1 MKGLV
6 CMRLKVNKSKNSIN
20 YYIITDIKT
29 KQGKRSTKVFK
40 KLGNEQEILKI
51 SDGLSPLEWAKK
63 QLEIV
68 NKQLEEKNLKITAE
82 FVQSNIIDQ
91 DRQLIFNCGYLFL
104 QDIYYSLGLDKICN
118 DISDKYRIKYDLN
131 SVLANLIY
139 TRIIEPSSKLSAFE
153 TAKSFLEQPNFELQN
168 IYRALEIISKE
179 TENIEASVYKNSLN
193 VVNRNTKILY
203 YDCTN
208 YFFEIEEAE
217 GIKQYGKNK
226 ENRPLPI
233 VQMGLFMDGDGFPLA
248 FVIDS
253 GNTNEQITLKP
264 LEKQIIKD
272 FELSKFVVC
281 TDAGLASHENRIFN
295 NIQDRSFI
303 VTQSLK
309 KIKGHLKD
317 WALSKED
324 WHKLNSN
331 KLINLND
338 IDNSSSNE
346 EIYYKERWINEN
358 GLEQRLI
365 VSYSPK
371 YAAYQKNLRTNQ
383 IERAKNLINNPTT
396 ISKNRQND
404 PKRFIKFSS
413 ITNDGEI
420 AEKKVF
426 SLNQSAI
433 DNEAMF
439 DGFYA
444 VCTTL
449 EDDIS
454 EIIKVNKRRWE
465 IEESFRILK
474 SDFKARPVYLKR
486 DDRIKAHFTTCFLAL
501 LIYRILEH
509 KLGEKYTSSKIIDT
523 LRNMNMMKLDGV
535 GYIPTYTRTSLTD
548 DLHKVFKFRTDH
560 EITILKDM
568 KKILNSTKK
577 QEKSRIFQ

>member
-1 MKGLV
+1 
-6 CMRLKVNKSKNSIN
+6 MRLKVNKSKNSIN
-20 YYIITDIKT
+20 YYIITDTKT
-29 KQGKRSTKVFK
+29 KDGKRTTKVFK

-51 SDGLSPLEWAKK
+51 SNGESPLEWAKK
-63 QLEIV
+63 QVDIV
-68 NKQLEEKNLKITAE
+68 NKQIEEKTLKITAE
-82 FVQSNIIDQ
+82 FSQSNLIEENK
-91 DRQLIFNCGYLFL
+91 QLSFNCGYLFL

-118 DISDKYRIKYDLN
+118 VISDKYRIKYNLN
-131 SVLANLIY
+131 SILSNLIY

-153 TAKSFLEQPNFELQN
+153 TAKTFLEQPDFELQN
-168 IYRALEIISKE
+168 IYRALGIIANE
-179 TENIEASVYKNSLN
+179 TENIESAVYKNSLN

-217 GIKQYGKNK
+217 GIKQYGKSK

-253 GNTNEQITLKP
+253 GNTNEQVTLKP

-281 TDAGLASHENRIFN
+281 TDAGLASIENRKFN
-295 NIQDRSFI
+295 EVQDRSFI

-309 KIKGHLKD
+309 KIKGHLKE
-317 WALSKED
+317 WALSKD
-324 WHKLNSN
+324 GWHKLNS
-331 KLINLND
+331 KKIINLND

-346 EIYYKERWINEN
+346 EIFYKERWINEN
-358 GLEQRLI
+358 GLSQRLI

-371 YAAYQKNLRTNQ
+371 YAAYQKAVRNSQ
-383 IERAKNLINNPTT
+383 VERAQKLINNP
-396 ISKNRQND
+396 SSVSRNRQND
-404 PKRFIKFSS
+404 PKRFIKSTS
-413 ITNDGEI
+413 VTRDGEV
-420 AEKKVF
+420 ADKRVLA
-426 SLNQSAI
+426 LNQSAI
-433 DNEAMF
+433 DSESAF

-509 KLGEKYTSSKIIDT
+509 KLNGKFTSSQIINT
-523 LRNMNMMKLDGV
+523 LRNMNLRNLEGV
-535 GYIPTYTRTSLTD
+535 GFIPTYTRTPITNA
-548 DLHKVFKFRTDH
+548 LHTNFNFRTDT
-560 EITILKDM
+560 EITTLKEM
-568 KKILNSTKK
+568 KKILNLTKK
-577 QEKSRIFQ
+577 

>member
-1 MKGLV
+1 
-6 CMRLKVNKSKNSIN
+6 MRLKVNKSKNSIN
-20 YYIITDIKT
+20 YYIITDTKT
-29 KQGKRSTKVFK
+29 KDGKRTTKVFK

-51 SDGLSPLEWAKK
+51 SNGESPLEWAKK
-63 QLEIV
+63 QVDIV
-68 NKQLEEKNLKITAE
+68 NKQIEEKTLKVTAE
-82 FVQSNIIDQ
+82 FSQSNLIEENK
-91 DRQLIFNCGYLFL
+91 QLSFNCGYLFL

-118 DISDKYRIKYDLN
+118 VISDKYRIKYNLN
-131 SVLANLIY
+131 SILSNLIY

-153 TAKSFLEQPNFELQN
+153 TAKTFLEQPDFELQN
-168 IYRALEIISKE
+168 IYRALGIIANE
-179 TENIEASVYKNSLN
+179 TENIESAVYKNSLN

-217 GIKQYGKNK
+217 GIKQYGKSK

-253 GNTNEQITLKP
+253 GNTNEQVTLKP

-281 TDAGLASHENRIFN
+281 TDAGLASIENRKFN
-295 NIQDRSFI
+295 EVQDRSFI

-309 KIKGHLKD
+309 KIKGHLKE
-317 WALSKED
+317 WALSED
-324 WHKLNSN
+324 GWHKLNS
-331 KLINLND
+331 KKIINLND

-346 EIYYKERWINEN
+346 EIFYKERWINEN
-358 GLEQRLI
+358 GLSQRLI

-371 YAAYQKNLRTNQ
+371 YAAYQKSVRSSQ
-383 IERAKNLINNPTT
+383 IERAQKLINNP
-396 ISKNRQND
+396 SSANRNRQND
-404 PKRFIKFSS
+404 PKRFIKSTS
-413 ITNDGEI
+413 VTNDGEV
-420 AEKKVF
+420 ADKKILT
-426 SLNQSAI
+426 LNQSAI
-433 DNEAMF
+433 ELESAF

-509 KLGEKYTSSKIIDT
+509 KLNGKFTSSQIINT
-523 LRNMNMMKLDGV
+523 LRNMNLRNLEGV
-535 GYIPTYTRTSLTD
+535 GFIPTYTRTPITNA
-548 DLHKVFKFRTDH
+548 LHTNFNFRTDT
-560 EITILKDM
+560 EITTLKEM
-568 KKILNSTKK
+568 KKILNLTKK
-577 QEKSRIFQ
+577 

>member
-1 MKGLV
+1 
-6 CMRLKVNKSKNSIN
+6 MRLKVNKSKNSIN
-20 YYIITDIKT
+20 YYIITDTKT
-29 KQGKRSTKVFK
+29 KDGKRSTKVFK

-51 SDGLSPLEWAKK
+51 SNGESPLEWAKK
-63 QLEIV
+63 QVDIV
-68 NKQLEEKNLKITAE
+68 NKQIEEKTLKITAE
-82 FVQSNIIDQ
+82 FSQSNLIEENK
-91 DRQLIFNCGYLFL
+91 QLSFNCGYLFL

-118 DISDKYRIKYDLN
+118 VISDKYRIKYNLN
-131 SVLANLIY
+131 SILSNLIY

-153 TAKSFLEQPNFELQN
+153 TAKTFLEQPDFELQN
-168 IYRALEIISKE
+168 IYRALGIIANE
-179 TENIEASVYKNSLN
+179 TENIESAVYKNSLN

-217 GIKQYGKNK
+217 GIKQYGKSK

-253 GNTNEQITLKP
+253 GNTNEQVTLKP

-281 TDAGLASHENRIFN
+281 TDAGLASIENRKFN
-295 NIQDRSFI
+295 EVQDRSFI

-309 KIKGHLKD
+309 KIKGHLKE
-317 WALSKED
+317 WALSKD
-324 WHKLNSN
+324 GWHKLNS
-331 KLINLND
+331 KKIINLDN

-346 EIYYKERWINEN
+346 EIFYKERWINEN
-358 GLEQRLI
+358 GLSQRLI

-371 YAAYQKNLRTNQ
+371 YAAYQKAVRNSQ
-383 IERAKNLINNPTT
+383 VERAQKLINNP
-396 ISKNRQND
+396 SSVSRNRQND
-404 PKRFIKFSS
+404 PKRFIKSTS
-413 ITNDGEI
+413 VTRDGEV
-420 AEKKVF
+420 ADKRVLA
-426 SLNQSAI
+426 LNQSAI
-433 DNEAMF
+433 DSESAF

-509 KLGEKYTSSKIIDT
+509 KLNGKFTSSQIINT
-523 LRNMNMMKLDGV
+523 LRNMNLRNLDGV
-535 GYIPTYTRTSLTD
+535 GFIPTYTRTPITNA
-548 DLHKVFKFRTDH
+548 LHTNFNFRTDT
-560 EITILKDM
+560 EITTLKEM
-568 KKILNSTKK
+568 KKILNLTKK
-577 QEKSRIFQ
+577 

>member
-1 MKGLV
+1 
-6 CMRLKVNKSKNSIN
+6 MRLSLVKSKNAIQFYVIKSFRDSN
-20 YYIITDIKT
+20 GKNTSKIIE
-29 KQGKRSTKVFK
+29 
-40 KLGNEQEILKI
+40 KLGNLKEVTKKANGQ
-51 SDGLSPLEWAKK
+51 DPVQWAKEYINTLNEK
-63 QLEIV
+63 
-68 NKQLEEKNLKITAE
+68 EKNESLD
-82 FVQSNIIDQ
+82 IIAKFSPSTQIPKDIQ
-91 DRQLIFNCGYLFL
+91 NSYNGGYLFL

-253 GNTNEQITLKP
+253 GNTNEQVTLKP

-272 FELSKFVVC
+272 FKLSKFVVC
-281 TDAGLASHENRIFN
+281 TDAGLASRENRIFN

-309 KIKGHLKD
+309 KIKGHLRD
-317 WALSKED
+317 WALSKEG

-371 YAAYQKNLRTNQ
+371 YASYQKNLRANQ

-404 PKRFIKFSS
+404 PKRFIKSSS

-426 SLNQSAI
+426 SLNQSVI

-449 EDDIS
+449 ADNIG

-509 KLGEKYTSSKIIDT
+509 KLGEKYTSSKIIQT
-523 LRNMNMMKLDGV
+523 LRELNFFQKDGC
-535 GYIPTYTRTSLTD
+535 GYVPIYTRTDLTD
-548 DLHKVFKFRTDH
+548 ELHNIFGFRTDT
-560 EITILKDM
+560 EVIPFSKM
-568 KKILNSTKK
+568 KKIFRQTKK
-577 QEKSRIFQ
+577 H

>member
-1 MKGLV
+1 
-6 CMRLKVNKSKNSIN
+6 MRLKVNKSKNSIN
-20 YYIITDIKT
+20 YYIITDTKT
-29 KQGKRSTKVFK
+29 KDGKRSTKVFK

-51 SDGLSPLEWAKK
+51 SNGESPLEWAKK
-63 QLEIV
+63 QVDIV
-68 NKQLEEKNLKITAE
+68 NKQIEEKTLKITAE
-82 FVQSNIIDQ
+82 FSQSNLIEENK
-91 DRQLIFNCGYLFL
+91 QLSFNCGYLFL

-118 DISDKYRIKYDLN
+118 VISDKYRIKYNLN
-131 SVLANLIY
+131 SILSNLIY

-153 TAKSFLEQPNFELQN
+153 TAKTFLEQPDFELQN
-168 IYRALEIISKE
+168 IYRALGIIANE
-179 TENIEASVYKNSLN
+179 TEDIESAVYKNSLN

-217 GIKQYGKNK
+217 GIKQYGKSK

-253 GNTNEQITLKP
+253 GNTNEQVTLKP

-281 TDAGLASHENRIFN
+281 TDAGLASIENRKFN
-295 NIQDRSFI
+295 EVQDRSFI

-309 KIKGHLKD
+309 KIKGHLKE
-317 WALSKED
+317 WALSKD
-324 WHKLNSN
+324 GWHKLNS
-331 KLINLND
+331 KKIINLND

-346 EIYYKERWINEN
+346 EIFYKERWINEN
-358 GLEQRLI
+358 GLSQRLI

-371 YAAYQKNLRTNQ
+371 YAAYQKAVRNSQ
-383 IERAKNLINNPTT
+383 VERAQKLINNP
-396 ISKNRQND
+396 SSVSRNRQND
-404 PKRFIKFSS
+404 PKRFIKSTS
-413 ITNDGEI
+413 VTRDGEV
-420 AEKKVF
+420 ADKKVLA
-426 SLNQSAI
+426 LNQSAI
-433 DNEAMF
+433 DSESAF

-509 KLGEKYTSSKIIDT
+509 KLNGKFTSSQIINT
-523 LRNMNMMKLDGV
+523 LRNMNLRNLEGV
-535 GYIPTYTRTSLTD
+535 GFIPTYTRTPITNA
-548 DLHKVFKFRTDH
+548 LHTNFNFRTDT
-560 EITILKDM
+560 EITTLKEM
-568 KKILNSTKK
+568 KKILNLTKK
-577 QEKSRIFQ
+577 

>member
-1 MKGLV
+1 
-6 CMRLKVNKSKNSIN
+6 MRLSLVKSKNAIQFYVIKSFRN
-20 YYIITDIKT
+20 SNGKNTSKIIE
-29 KQGKRSTKVFK
+29 
-40 KLGNEQEILKI
+40 KLGN
-51 SDGLSPLEWAKK
+51 LEEVTKKANGQDPVQWAKEYINTLNEK
-63 QLEIV
+63 
-68 NKQLEEKNLKITAE
+68 EKNESLDIIAKFSPSTQIPKD
-82 FVQSNIIDQ
+82 VQNSYNG
-91 DRQLIFNCGYLFL
+91 GYLFL

-118 DISDKYRIKYDLN
+118 NISAKYRIKYDLN

-153 TAKSFLEQPNFELQN
+153 TSKSFLEQPNFELQN

-253 GNTNEQITLKP
+253 GNTNEQVTLKP

-331 KLINLND
+331 KSINLND

-371 YAAYQKNLRTNQ
+371 YAAYQKNIRTNQ

-404 PKRFIKFSS
+404 PKRFIKSSS

-509 KLGEKYTSSKIIDT
+509 KLGEKYTSSKIIQT
-523 LRNMNMMKLDGV
+523 LRELNFFQKDGC
-535 GYIPTYTRTSLTD
+535 GYVPIYTRTDLTD
-548 DLHKVFKFRTDH
+548 ELHDIFGFRTDT
-560 EITILKDM
+560 EVIPFSKM
-568 KKILNSTKK
+568 KKIFKQTKK
-577 QEKSRIFQ
+577 H

>member
-1 MKGLV
+1 
-6 CMRLKVNKSKNSIN
+6 MRLKVNKSKNSIN
-20 YYIITDIKT
+20 YYIITDTKT
-29 KQGKRSTKVFK
+29 KDGKRTTKVFK

-51 SDGLSPLEWAKK
+51 SNGESPLEWAKK
-63 QLEIV
+63 QVDIV
-68 NKQLEEKNLKITAE
+68 NKQIEEKTLKITAE
-82 FVQSNIIDQ
+82 FSQSNLIEENK
-91 DRQLIFNCGYLFL
+91 QLSFNCGYLFL

-118 DISDKYRIKYDLN
+118 VISDKYRIKYNLN
-131 SVLANLIY
+131 SILSNLIY

-153 TAKSFLEQPNFELQN
+153 TAKTFLEQPDFELQN
-168 IYRALEIISKE
+168 IYRALGIIANE
-179 TENIEASVYKNSLN
+179 TEDIESAVYKNSLN

-217 GIKQYGKNK
+217 GIKQYGKSK

-253 GNTNEQITLKP
+253 GNTNEQVTLKP

-281 TDAGLASHENRIFN
+281 TDAGLASIENRKFN
-295 NIQDRSFI
+295 EVQDRSFI

-309 KIKGHLKD
+309 KIKGHLKE
-317 WALSKED
+317 WALSKD
-324 WHKLNSN
+324 GWHKLNS
-331 KLINLND
+331 KKIINLND

-346 EIYYKERWINEN
+346 EIFYKERWINEN
-358 GLEQRLI
+358 GLSQRLI

-371 YAAYQKNLRTNQ
+371 YAAYQKAVRNSQ
-383 IERAKNLINNPTT
+383 VERAQKLINNP
-396 ISKNRQND
+396 SSVSRNRQND
-404 PKRFIKFSS
+404 PKRFIKSTS
-413 ITNDGEI
+413 VTRDGEV
-420 AEKKVF
+420 ADKRVLA
-426 SLNQSAI
+426 LNQSAI
-433 DNEAMF
+433 DSESAF

-509 KLGEKYTSSKIIDT
+509 KLNGKFTSSQIINT
-523 LRNMNMMKLDGV
+523 LRNMNLRNLDGV
-535 GYIPTYTRTSLTD
+535 GFIPTYTRTPITNA
-548 DLHKVFKFRTDH
+548 LHTNFNFRTDT
-560 EITILKDM
+560 EITTLKEM
-568 KKILNSTKK
+568 KKILNLTKK
-577 QEKSRIFQ
+577 

>member
-1 MKGLV
+1 
-6 CMRLKVNKSKNSIN
+6 MRLKVNKSKNSIN

-40 KLGNEQEILKI
+40 KLGNEQDILKI
-51 SDGLSPLEWAKK
+51 SNGIPPLEWANK

-68 NKQLEEKNLKITAE
+68 NKQVQENSLKITAD
-82 FVQSNIIDQ
+82 FSQSNIIEKNKQ
-91 DRQLIFNCGYLFL
+91 FSFNCGYLFL

-248 FVIDS
+248 FVIHS
-253 GNTNEQITLKP
+253 GNTNEQVTLKP

>member
-1 MKGLV
+1 
-6 CMRLKVNKSKNSIN
+6 MRLKVNKSKNSIN
-20 YYIITDIKT
+20 YYIITDTKT
-29 KQGKRSTKVFK
+29 KDGKRSTKVFK

-51 SDGLSPLEWAKK
+51 SNGESPLEWAKK
-63 QLEIV
+63 QVDIV
-68 NKQLEEKNLKITAE
+68 NKQIEEKTLKITAE
-82 FVQSNIIDQ
+82 FSQSNLIEENK
-91 DRQLIFNCGYLFL
+91 QLSFNCGYLFL

-118 DISDKYRIKYDLN
+118 VISDKYRIKYNLN
-131 SVLANLIY
+131 SILSNLIY

-153 TAKSFLEQPNFELQN
+153 TAKTFLEQPDFELQN
-168 IYRALEIISKE
+168 IYRALGIIANE
-179 TENIEASVYKNSLN
+179 TEDIESAVYKNSLN
-193 VVNRNTKILY
+193 VVKRNTKILY

-217 GIKQYGKNK
+217 GIKQYGKSK

-253 GNTNEQITLKP
+253 GNTNEQVTLKP

-281 TDAGLASHENRIFN
+281 TDAGLASIENRKFN
-295 NIQDRSFI
+295 EVQDRSFI

-309 KIKGHLKD
+309 KIKGHLKE
-317 WALSKED
+317 WALSKD
-324 WHKLNSN
+324 GWHKLNS
-331 KLINLND
+331 KKIINLND

-346 EIYYKERWINEN
+346 EIFYKERWINEN
-358 GLEQRLI
+358 GLSQRLI

-371 YAAYQKNLRTNQ
+371 YAAYQKAVRNSQ
-383 IERAKNLINNPTT
+383 VERAQKLINNP
-396 ISKNRQND
+396 SSVSRNRQND
-404 PKRFIKFSS
+404 PKRFIKSTS
-413 ITNDGEI
+413 VTRDGEVADI
-420 AEKKVF
+420 RVLA
-426 SLNQSAI
+426 LNQSAI
-433 DNEAMF
+433 DSESAF

-509 KLGEKYTSSKIIDT
+509 KLNGKFTSSQIINT
-523 LRNMNMMKLDGV
+523 LRNMNLRNLEGV
-535 GYIPTYTRTSLTD
+535 GFIPTYTRTPITNA
-548 DLHKVFKFRTDH
+548 LHTNFNFRTDT
-560 EITILKDM
+560 EITTLKEM
-568 KKILNSTKK
+568 KKILNLTKK
-577 QEKSRIFQ
+577 

>member
-1 MKGLV
+1 
-6 CMRLKVNKSKNSIN
+6 MRLKVNKSKNSIN
-20 YYIITDIKT
+20 YYIITDTKT
-29 KQGKRSTKVFK
+29 KDGKRSTKVFK

-51 SDGLSPLEWAKK
+51 SNGESPLEWAKK
-63 QLEIV
+63 QVDIV
-68 NKQLEEKNLKITAE
+68 NKQIEEKTLKITAE
-82 FVQSNIIDQ
+82 FSQSNLIEENK
-91 DRQLIFNCGYLFL
+91 QLSFNCGYLFL

-118 DISDKYRIKYDLN
+118 VISDKYRIKYNLN
-131 SVLANLIY
+131 SILSNLIY

-153 TAKSFLEQPNFELQN
+153 TAKTFLEQPDFELQN
-168 IYRALEIISKE
+168 IYRALGIIANE
-179 TENIEASVYKNSLN
+179 TENIESAVYKNSLN

-217 GIKQYGKNK
+217 GIKQYGKSK

-253 GNTNEQITLKP
+253 GNTNEQVTLKP

-281 TDAGLASHENRIFN
+281 TDAGLASIENRKFKEV
-295 NIQDRSFI
+295 QDRSFI

-309 KIKGHLKD
+309 KIKGHLKE
-317 WALSKED
+317 WALSKD
-324 WHKLNSN
+324 GWHKLNS
-331 KLINLND
+331 KKIINLND

-346 EIYYKERWINEN
+346 EIFYKERWINEN
-358 GLEQRLI
+358 GLSQRLI

-371 YAAYQKNLRTNQ
+371 YAAYQKAVRNSQ
-383 IERAKNLINNPTT
+383 VERAQKLINNP
-396 ISKNRQND
+396 SSVSRNRQND
-404 PKRFIKFSS
+404 PKRFIKSTS
-413 ITNDGEI
+413 VTRDGEV
-420 AEKKVF
+420 ADKRVLA
-426 SLNQSAI
+426 LNQSAI
-433 DNEAMF
+433 DSESAF

-509 KLGEKYTSSKIIDT
+509 KLNGKFTSSQIINT
-523 LRNMNMMKLDGV
+523 LRNMNLRNLDGV
-535 GYIPTYTRTSLTD
+535 GFIPTYTRTPITNA
-548 DLHKVFKFRTDH
+548 LHTNFNFRTDT
-560 EITILKDM
+560 EITTLKEM
-568 KKILNSTKK
+568 KKILNLTKK
-577 QEKSRIFQ
+577 

>member
-1 MKGLV
+1 
-6 CMRLKVNKSKNSIN
+6 MRLKVNKSKNSIN
-20 YYIITDIKT
+20 YYIITDTKT
-29 KQGKRSTKVFK
+29 KDGKRSTKVFK

-51 SDGLSPLEWAKK
+51 SNGESPLEWAKK
-63 QLEIV
+63 QVDIV
-68 NKQLEEKNLKITAE
+68 NKQIEEKTLKVTAE
-82 FVQSNIIDQ
+82 FSQSNLIEENK
-91 DRQLIFNCGYLFL
+91 QLSFNCGYLFL

-118 DISDKYRIKYDLN
+118 VISDKYRIKYNLN
-131 SVLANLIY
+131 SILSNLIY

-153 TAKSFLEQPNFELQN
+153 TAKTFLEQPDFELQN
-168 IYRALEIISKE
+168 IYRALGIIANE
-179 TENIEASVYKNSLN
+179 TENIESAVYKNSLN

-217 GIKQYGKNK
+217 GIKQYGKSK

-253 GNTNEQITLKP
+253 GNTNEQVTLKP

-281 TDAGLASHENRIFN
+281 TDAGLASIENRKFN
-295 NIQDRSFI
+295 EVQDRSFI

-309 KIKGHLKD
+309 KIKGHLKE
-317 WALSKED
+317 WALSKD
-324 WHKLNSN
+324 GWHKLNS
-331 KLINLND
+331 KKIINLND

-346 EIYYKERWINEN
+346 EIFYKERWINEN
-358 GLEQRLI
+358 GLSQRLI

-371 YAAYQKNLRTNQ
+371 YAAYQKSVRSSQ
-383 IERAKNLINNPTT
+383 IERAQKLINNP
-396 ISKNRQND
+396 SSANRNRQND
-404 PKRFIKFSS
+404 PKRFIKSTS
-413 ITNDGEI
+413 VTNDGEV
-420 AEKKVF
+420 ADKKILT
-426 SLNQSAI
+426 LNQSAI
-433 DNEAMF
+433 ELESAF

-509 KLGEKYTSSKIIDT
+509 KLNGKFTSSQIINT
-523 LRNMNMMKLDGV
+523 LRNMNLRNLEGV
-535 GYIPTYTRTSLTD
+535 GFIPTYTRTPITNA
-548 DLHKVFKFRTDH
+548 LHTNFNFRTDT
-560 EITILKDM
+560 EITTLKEM
-568 KKILNSTKK
+568 KKILNLTKK
-577 QEKSRIFQ
+577 

>member
-1 MKGLV
+1 
-6 CMRLKVNKSKNSIN
+6 MRLSLVKSKNAIQFYVIKSFRN
-20 YYIITDIKT
+20 SNGKNTSKIIE
-29 KQGKRSTKVFK
+29 
-40 KLGNEQEILKI
+40 KLGN
-51 SDGLSPLEWAKK
+51 LEEVTKKANGQDPVQWAKEYIDTLNEK
-63 QLEIV
+63 
-68 NKQLEEKNLKITAE
+68 EKNESLDIIAKFSPSTQIPKD
-82 FVQSNIIDQ
+82 VQNSYNG
-91 DRQLIFNCGYLFL
+91 GYLFL

-118 DISDKYRIKYDLN
+118 DISAKYRIKYDLN

-371 YAAYQKNLRTNQ
+371 YAAYQKNIRANQ
-383 IERAKNLINNPTT
+383 IERAKNLINNPST

-404 PKRFIKFSS
+404 PKRFIKSSS

-420 AEKKVF
+420 AEKKVL
-426 SLNQSAI
+426 SLNQATI
-433 DNEAMF
+433 DNESMF

-449 EDDIS
+449 EDDIT

-509 KLGEKYTSSKIIDT
+509 KLGEKYTSNRIIDT
-523 LRNMNMMKLDGV
+523 LRNLNFFKKDGC
-535 GYIPTYTRTSLTD
+535 GYVPVYTRTDLTD
-548 DLHKVFKFRTDH
+548 ELHDIFGFRTDT
-560 EITILKDM
+560 EVIPFNKM
-568 KKILNSTKK
+568 KKILKQTKK
-577 QEKSRIFQ
+577 N

>member
-1 MKGLV
+1 
-6 CMRLKVNKSKNSIN
+6 MRLKINKSKNSIN
-20 YYIITDIKT
+20 YYIITDFKT

-40 KLGNEQEILKI
+40 KLGNEKEILKI
-51 SDGLSPLEWAKK
+51 SEGLVPLEWAKK
-63 QLEIV
+63 QLDIV
-68 NKQLEEKNLKITAE
+68 NKQLQEKQLKVTADFYQSNPIEKNK
-82 FVQSNIIDQ
+82 
-91 DRQLIFNCGYLFL
+91 QLTFNCGYLFL
-104 QDIYYSLGLDKICN
+104 QDIYYSLGLDKICK
-118 DISDKYRIKYDLN
+118 DISNKYRIKYDLN
-131 SVLANLIY
+131 SVLSNLIY

-153 TAKSFLEQPNFELQN
+153 TAKTFLEQPNFELQN
-168 IYRALEIISKE
+168 IYRALEIIANE
-179 TENIEASVYKNSLN
+179 TVFIESAVYKNSLN
-193 VVNRNTKILY
+193 VVERNTNILY

-233 VQMGLFMDGDGFPLA
+233 VQMGLFMDGNGFPLA

-253 GNTNEQITLKP
+253 GNTNEQVTLKP

-281 TDAGLASHENRIFN
+281 TDAGLASRENRIFN
-295 NIQDRSFI
+295 NIQERSFI

-309 KIKGHLKD
+309 KIKGHLRD
-317 WALSKED
+317 WALSKEG
-324 WHKLNSN
+324 WHKLNS
-331 KLINLND
+331 KQLINLND

-346 EIYYKERWINEN
+346 EVYYKERWINEN
-358 GLEQRLI
+358 NLSQRLI

-371 YAAYQKNLRTNQ
+371 YAAYQKNVRNSQ
-383 IERAKNLINNPTT
+383 IERAQKLINNP
-396 ISKNRQND
+396 SAVDKNRQND
-404 PKRFIKFSS
+404 PKRFVKSSS
-413 ITNDGEI
+413 ITADGEI
-420 AEKKVF
+420 ADKKVL

-454 EIIKVNKRRWE
+454 NIIKINKRRWE

-509 KLGEKYTSSKIIDT
+509 KLGEKYTSSKIIKT
-523 LRNMNMMKLDGV
+523 LRDMNLRELEGI
-535 GYIPTYTRTSLTD
+535 GYIPTYTRTTITD
-548 DLHKVFKFRTDH
+548 DLHNVFNFRTDN
-560 EITILKDM
+560 EITILKDIN
-568 KKILNSTKK
+568 KIFKNIKNK
-577 QEKSRIFQ
+577 

>member
-6 CMRLKVNKSKNSIN
+6 LMRLKVNKSKNSIN
-20 YYIITDIKT
+20 YYIITDTKT
-29 KQGKRSTKVFK
+29 KDGKRSTKVFK

-51 SDGLSPLEWAKK
+51 SNGESPLEWAKK
-63 QLEIV
+63 QVDIV
-68 NKQLEEKNLKITAE
+68 NKQIEEKTLKVTAE
-82 FVQSNIIDQ
+82 FSQSNLIEENK
-91 DRQLIFNCGYLFL
+91 QLSFNCGYLFL

-118 DISDKYRIKYDLN
+118 VISDKYRIKYNLN
-131 SVLANLIY
+131 SILSNLIY

-153 TAKSFLEQPNFELQN
+153 TAKTFLEQPDFELQN
-168 IYRALEIISKE
+168 IYRALGIIANE
-179 TENIEASVYKNSLN
+179 TENIESAVYKNSLN

-217 GIKQYGKNK
+217 GIKQYGKSK

-253 GNTNEQITLKP
+253 GNTNEQVTLKP

-281 TDAGLASHENRIFN
+281 TDAGLASIENRKFN
-295 NIQDRSFI
+295 EVQDRSFI

-309 KIKGHLKD
+309 KIKGHLKE
-317 WALSKED
+317 WALSKD
-324 WHKLNSN
+324 GWHKLNS
-331 KLINLND
+331 KKIINLND

-346 EIYYKERWINEN
+346 EIFYKERWINEN
-358 GLEQRLI
+358 GLSQRLI

-371 YAAYQKNLRTNQ
+371 YAAYQKAVRTSQ
-383 IERAKNLINNPTT
+383 IERAQKLINSP
-396 ISKNRQND
+396 SSASRNRQND
-404 PKRFIKFSS
+404 PKRFIKATSV
-413 ITNDGEI
+413 TNDGEV
-420 AEKKVF
+420 ADKKVLT
-426 SLNQSAI
+426 LNQSAI
-433 DNEAMF
+433 ELESAF

-474 SDFKARPVYLKR
+474 TDFKARPVYLKR

-509 KLGEKYTSSKIIDT
+509 KLNNKFTSSQIIDT
-523 LRNMNMMKLDGV
+523 LRDMNLRELEGV
-535 GYIPTYTRTSLTD
+535 GYIPTYKRTSITNA
-548 DLHKVFKFRTDH
+548 LHSTFKFRTDT
-560 EITILKDM
+560 EITTLKEM
-568 KKILNSTKK
+568 KKILNITKK
-577 QEKSRIFQ
+577 

>member
-1 MKGLV
+1 
-6 CMRLKVNKSKNSIN
+6 MRLKVNKSKNSIN

-40 KLGNEQEILKI
+40 KLGNEQDILKI
-51 SDGLSPLEWAKK
+51 SNGIPPLEWANK

-68 NKQLEEKNLKITAE
+68 NKQVQEKSLKITAD
-82 FVQSNIIDQ
+82 FSQSNIIEKNKQ
-91 DRQLIFNCGYLFL
+91 FSFNCGYLFL

>member
-1 MKGLV
+1 M
-6 CMRLKVNKSKNSIN
+6 
-20 YYIITDIKT
+20 
-29 KQGKRSTKVFK
+29 
-40 KLGNEQEILKI
+40 
-51 SDGLSPLEWAKK
+51 
-63 QLEIV
+63 
-68 NKQLEEKNLKITAE
+68 
-82 FVQSNIIDQ
+82 
-91 DRQLIFNCGYLFL
+91 
-104 QDIYYSLGLDKICN
+104 
-118 DISDKYRIKYDLN
+118 
-131 SVLANLIY
+131 
-139 TRIIEPSSKLSAFE
+139 
-153 TAKSFLEQPNFELQN
+153 
-168 IYRALEIISKE
+168 
-179 TENIEASVYKNSLN
+179 
-193 VVNRNTKILY
+193 Y

-208 YFFEIEEAE
+208 YFFEIEEAD

-233 VQMGLFMDGDGFPLA
+233 VQMGLFMDGDGLPLA

-295 NIQDRSFI
+295 NIQERSFI

-309 KIKGHLKD
+309 KIKGHLKE
-317 WALSKED
+317 WALDKD
-324 WHKLNSN
+324 GWHKLNSK
-331 KLINLND
+331 KLINLNN

-358 GLEQRLI
+358 DLSQRLI

-371 YAAYQKNLRTNQ
+371 YAAYQKSVRASQ
-383 IERAKNLINNPTT
+383 IERAQKLINSP
-396 ISKNRQND
+396 SSVSRNRQND
-404 PKRFIKFSS
+404 PKRFVKSSS
-413 ITNDGEI
+413 ITADGEI
-420 AEKKVF
+420 ADKKVL
-426 SLNQSAI
+426 SLNQEAI

-509 KLGEKYTSSKIIDT
+509 KLEEKYTSSQIIKT
-523 LRNMNMMKLDGV
+523 LRDMNFFKKEGC
-535 GYIPTYTRTSLTD
+535 GYAPTYTRTDLTD
-548 DLHKVFKFRTDH
+548 NLHEVFNFRTDF
-560 EITILKDM
+560 EMLSFNMM
-568 KKILNSTKK
+568 KKIFKQTKK
-577 QEKSRIFQ
+577 Y

>member
-1 MKGLV
+1 
-6 CMRLKVNKSKNSIN
+6 MRLKVNKSKNSIN
-20 YYIITDIKT
+20 YYIITDFKT

-40 KLGNEQEILKI
+40 KLGNEKEILKI
-51 SDGLSPLEWAKK
+51 SEGLVPLEWAKK
-63 QLEIV
+63 QLDIV
-68 NKQLEEKNLKITAE
+68 NRQLQEKQLKVTADFYQSNPIEKNKQLT
-82 FVQSNIIDQ
+82 
-91 DRQLIFNCGYLFL
+91 FNCGYLFL
-104 QDIYYSLGLDKICN
+104 QDIYYSLGLDKICKN
-118 DISDKYRIKYDLN
+118 ISDKYRIKYDLN
-131 SVLANLIY
+131 SVLSNLIY

-153 TAKSFLEQPNFELQN
+153 TAKTFLEQPNFQLQN
-168 IYRALEIISKE
+168 IYRALEIIANE
-179 TENIEASVYKNSLN
+179 TEFIESSVYKNSLN
-193 VVNRNTKILY
+193 VVERNTNILY

-233 VQMGLFMDGDGFPLA
+233 VQMGLFMDGNGFPLA

-253 GNTNEQITLKP
+253 GNTNEQVTLKP

-281 TDAGLASHENRIFN
+281 TDAGLASRENRIFN
-295 NIQDRSFI
+295 NIQERSFI

-317 WALSKED
+317 WALSKEG
-324 WHKLNSN
+324 WHKLNS
-331 KLINLND
+331 KQLINLND

-358 GLEQRLI
+358 NLPQRLI

-371 YAAYQKNLRTNQ
+371 YAAYQKNVRNSQ
-383 IERAKNLINNPTT
+383 IERAQKLINNP
-396 ISKNRQND
+396 SAVDKNRQND
-404 PKRFIKFSS
+404 PKRFVKSSS
-413 ITNDGEI
+413 ITADGEI
-420 AEKKVF
+420 ADKKVL

-454 EIIKVNKRRWE
+454 NIIKINKRRWE

-509 KLGEKYTSSKIIDT
+509 KLGEKYTSSKIIKT
-523 LRNMNMMKLDGV
+523 LRDMNLRELEGV
-535 GYIPTYTRTSLTD
+535 GYIPTYTRTTITEE
-548 DLHKVFKFRTDH
+548 LHNVFNVRTDN
-560 EITILKDM
+560 EMTILKDM
-568 KKILNSTKK
+568 NKIFKNIKNK
-577 QEKSRIFQ
+577 

>member
-1 MKGLV
+1 
-6 CMRLKVNKSKNSIN
+6 MRLKINKSKNSVN
-20 YYIITDIKT
+20 YYIITDFKT

-51 SDGLSPLEWAKK
+51 SEGLAPLDWAKK
-63 QLEIV
+63 QLAVV
-68 NKQLEEKNLKITAE
+68 NQQFQEKQLKVSAD
-82 FVQSNIIDQ
+82 FYQSNIIKKNK
-91 DRQLIFNCGYLFL
+91 QLLFNCGYFFL
-104 QDIYYSLGLDKICN
+104 QDIYYSLGLDKICK

-131 SVLANLIY
+131 SVLSNLIY
-139 TRIIEPSSKLSAFE
+139 TRIIEPSSKLSSFE
-153 TAKSFLEQPNFELQN
+153 TAKTFLEQPNFELQN
-168 IYRALEIISKE
+168 IYRALEIIANE
-179 TENIEASVYKNSLN
+179 TEFIESAVYKNSLN
-193 VVNRNTKILY
+193 VVERNTNILY

-233 VQMGLFMDGDGFPLA
+233 VQMGLFMDGNGFPLA

-253 GNTNEQITLKP
+253 GNTNEQVTLKP
-264 LEKQIIKD
+264 LEKLIIKD

-281 TDAGLASHENRIFN
+281 TDASLASRENRIFN
-295 NIQDRSFI
+295 NIQERSFI

-317 WALSKED
+317 WALSKEG
-324 WHKLNSN
+324 WHKLNS
-331 KLINLND
+331 KQLINLND

-358 GLEQRLI
+358 DLSQRLI

-371 YAAYQKNLRTNQ
+371 YATYQKNVRNSQ
-383 IERAKNLINNPTT
+383 IERAQKLINNP
-396 ISKNRQND
+396 SSVNKNRQND
-404 PKRFIKFSS
+404 PKRFVKSSS
-413 ITNDGEI
+413 ITADGEI
-420 AEKKVF
+420 ADKKIL

-454 EIIKVNKRRWE
+454 DIIKVNKRRWK

-509 KLGEKYTSSKIIDT
+509 KLGEKYTSSEIIKT
-523 LRNMNMMKLDGV
+523 LRNMNLRELEGI
-535 GYIPTYTRTSLTD
+535 GYIPTYTRNEITD
-548 DLHKVFKFRTDH
+548 YLHKVFNFRTDN
-560 EITILKDM
+560 EIIILKDIN
-568 KKILNSTKK
+568 KIFKNTKNK
-577 QEKSRIFQ
+577 

>member
-1 MKGLV
+1 
-6 CMRLKVNKSKNSIN
+6 MRLSLVKSKNAIQFYVIKSFRN
-20 YYIITDIKT
+20 SNGKNTSKIIE
-29 KQGKRSTKVFK
+29 
-40 KLGNEQEILKI
+40 KLGN
-51 SDGLSPLEWAKK
+51 LEEVTKKANGQDPVQWAKEYIDTLNEK
-63 QLEIV
+63 
-68 NKQLEEKNLKITAE
+68 EKNESLDIIAKFSPSTQIPKD
-82 FVQSNIIDQ
+82 VQNSYNG
-91 DRQLIFNCGYLFL
+91 GYLFL

-118 DISDKYRIKYDLN
+118 DISAKYRIKYDLN

-253 GNTNEQITLKP
+253 GNTNEQVTLKP

-281 TDAGLASHENRIFN
+281 TDAGLASYENRIFN

-371 YAAYQKNLRTNQ
+371 YAAYQKNIRTNQ

-404 PKRFIKFSS
+404 PKRFIKSSS

-509 KLGEKYTSSKIIDT
+509 KLGEKYTSSKIIQT
-523 LRNMNMMKLDGV
+523 LRELNFFQKDGC
-535 GYIPTYTRTSLTD
+535 GYVPIYTRTDLTD
-548 DLHKVFKFRTDH
+548 ELHDIFGFRTDT
-560 EITILKDM
+560 EVIPFSKM
-568 KKILNSTKK
+568 KKVFRQTKK
-577 QEKSRIFQ
+577 H

>member
-1 MKGLV
+1 
-6 CMRLKVNKSKNSIN
+6 MRLSLVKSKNAIQFYVIKSFRDSN
-20 YYIITDIKT
+20 GKNTSKIIE
-29 KQGKRSTKVFK
+29 
-40 KLGNEQEILKI
+40 KLGN
-51 SDGLSPLEWAKK
+51 LEEVTKKANGQDPVQWAKEYIDTLNEK
-63 QLEIV
+63 
-68 NKQLEEKNLKITAE
+68 EKNESLDIIAKFSPSTQIPKD
-82 FVQSNIIDQ
+82 VQNSYNG
-91 DRQLIFNCGYLFL
+91 GYLFL

-253 GNTNEQITLKP
+253 GNTNEQVTLKP

-309 KIKGHLKD
+309 KIKRHLKD

-404 PKRFIKFSS
+404 PKRFIKSSS

-509 KLGEKYTSSKIIDT
+509 KLEGKYTSSKIIQT
-523 LRNMNMMKLDGV
+523 LRDLNFFQKDGC
-535 GYIPTYTRTSLTD
+535 GYVPIYTRTDLTD
-548 DLHKVFKFRTDH
+548 ELHNIFGFRTDT
-560 EITILKDM
+560 EVIPFNKM
-568 KKILNSTKK
+568 KKIFRQTKK
-577 QEKSRIFQ
+577 H

>member
-1 MKGLV
+1 
-6 CMRLKVNKSKNSIN
+6 MRLKVNKSKNSIN
-20 YYIITDIKT
+20 YYIITDTKT
-29 KQGKRSTKVFK
+29 KDGKRSTKVFK

-51 SDGLSPLEWAKK
+51 SNGESPLEWAKK
-63 QLEIV
+63 QVDIV
-68 NKQLEEKNLKITAE
+68 NKQIEEKTLKITAE
-82 FVQSNIIDQ
+82 FSQSNLIEENK
-91 DRQLIFNCGYLFL
+91 QLSFNCGYLFL
-104 QDIYYSLGLDKICN
+104 LDIYYSLGLDKICN
-118 DISDKYRIKYDLN
+118 VISDKYRIKYNLN
-131 SVLANLIY
+131 SILSNLIY

-153 TAKSFLEQPNFELQN
+153 TAKTFLEQPDFELQN
-168 IYRALEIISKE
+168 IYRALGIIANE
-179 TENIEASVYKNSLN
+179 TEDIESAVYKNSLN

-217 GIKQYGKNK
+217 GIKQYGKSK

-253 GNTNEQITLKP
+253 GNTNEQVTLKP

-281 TDAGLASHENRIFN
+281 TDAGLASIENRKFN
-295 NIQDRSFI
+295 EVQDRSFI

-309 KIKGHLKD
+309 KIKGHLKE
-317 WALSKED
+317 WALSKD
-324 WHKLNSN
+324 GWHKLNS
-331 KLINLND
+331 KKIINLND

-346 EIYYKERWINEN
+346 EIFYKERWINEN
-358 GLEQRLI
+358 GLSQRLI

-371 YAAYQKNLRTNQ
+371 YAAYQKAVRNSQ
-383 IERAKNLINNPTT
+383 VERAQKLINNP
-396 ISKNRQND
+396 SSVSRNRQNY
-404 PKRFIKFSS
+404 PKRFIKSTS
-413 ITNDGEI
+413 VTRDGEV
-420 AEKKVF
+420 ADKRVLA
-426 SLNQSAI
+426 LNQSAI
-433 DNEAMF
+433 DSESAF

-509 KLGEKYTSSKIIDT
+509 KLNGKFTSSQIINT
-523 LRNMNMMKLDGV
+523 LRNMNLRNLEGV
-535 GYIPTYTRTSLTD
+535 GFIPTYTRTPITNA
-548 DLHKVFKFRTDH
+548 LHTNFNFRTDT
-560 EITILKDM
+560 EITTLKEM
-568 KKILNSTKK
+568 KKILNLTKK
-577 QEKSRIFQ
+577 

>member
-1 MKGLV
+1 
-6 CMRLKVNKSKNSIN
+6 MRLKVNKSKNSIN
-20 YYIITDIKT
+20 YYIITDTKT
-29 KQGKRSTKVFK
+29 KDGKRSTKVFK

-51 SDGLSPLEWAKK
+51 SNGESPLEWAKK
-63 QLEIV
+63 QVDIV
-68 NKQLEEKNLKITAE
+68 NKQIEEKTLKVTAE
-82 FVQSNIIDQ
+82 FSQSNLIEENK
-91 DRQLIFNCGYLFL
+91 QLSFNCGYLFL

-118 DISDKYRIKYDLN
+118 VISDKYRIKYNLN
-131 SVLANLIY
+131 SILSNLIY

-153 TAKSFLEQPNFELQN
+153 TAKTFLEQPDFELQN
-168 IYRALEIISKE
+168 IYRALGIIANE
-179 TENIEASVYKNSLN
+179 TENIESAVYKNSLN

-217 GIKQYGKNK
+217 GIKQYGKSK

-248 FVIDS
+248 FVVDS
-253 GNTNEQITLKP
+253 GNTNEQVTLKP

-281 TDAGLASHENRIFN
+281 TDAGLASIENRKFN
-295 NIQDRSFI
+295 EVQDRSFI

-309 KIKGHLKD
+309 KIKGHLKE
-317 WALSKED
+317 WALSED
-324 WHKLNSN
+324 GWHKLNS
-331 KLINLND
+331 KKIINLND

-346 EIYYKERWINEN
+346 EIFYKERWINEN
-358 GLEQRLI
+358 GLSQRLI

-371 YAAYQKNLRTNQ
+371 YAAYQKSVRSSQ
-383 IERAKNLINNPTT
+383 IERAQKLINNP
-396 ISKNRQND
+396 SSANRNKQND
-404 PKRFIKFSS
+404 PKRFIKSTAV
-413 ITNDGEI
+413 TNDGEV
-420 AEKKVF
+420 ADKKVLT
-426 SLNQSAI
+426 LNQSAI
-433 DNEAMF
+433 ELESAF

-501 LIYRILEH
+501 LIYRILEY
-509 KLGEKYTSSKIIDT
+509 KLNNKFTSTQIINT
-523 LRNMNMMKLDGV
+523 LRNMNLRNLEGV
-535 GYIPTYTRTSLTD
+535 GFIPTYTRTPITNA
-548 DLHKVFKFRTDH
+548 LHTNFNFRTDT
-560 EITILKDM
+560 EITTLKEM
-568 KKILNSTKK
+568 KKILNLTKK
-577 QEKSRIFQ
+577 

>member
-1 MKGLV
+1 
-6 CMRLKVNKSKNSIN
+6 MRLKVNKSKNSIN
-20 YYIITDIKT
+20 YYIITDTKT
-29 KQGKRSTKVFK
+29 KDGKRSTKVFK

-51 SDGLSPLEWAKK
+51 SNGESPLEWAKK
-63 QLEIV
+63 QVDIV
-68 NKQLEEKNLKITAE
+68 NKQIEEKTLKITAE
-82 FVQSNIIDQ
+82 FSQSNLIEENK
-91 DRQLIFNCGYLFL
+91 QLSFNCGYLFL

-118 DISDKYRIKYDLN
+118 VISDKYRIKYNLN
-131 SVLANLIY
+131 SILSNLIY

-153 TAKSFLEQPNFELQN
+153 TAKTFLEQPDFELQN
-168 IYRALEIISKE
+168 IYRALGIIANE
-179 TENIEASVYKNSLN
+179 TEDIESAVYKNSLN

-217 GIKQYGKNK
+217 GIKQYGKSK

-253 GNTNEQITLKP
+253 GNTNEQVTLKP

-281 TDAGLASHENRIFN
+281 TDAGLASIENRKFN
-295 NIQDRSFI
+295 EVQDRSFI

-309 KIKGHLKD
+309 KIKGHLKE
-317 WALSKED
+317 WALSKD
-324 WHKLNSN
+324 GWHKLNS
-331 KLINLND
+331 KKIINLND

-346 EIYYKERWINEN
+346 EIFYKERWINEN
-358 GLEQRLI
+358 GLSQRLI

-371 YAAYQKNLRTNQ
+371 YAAYQKAVRNSQ
-383 IERAKNLINNPTT
+383 VERAQKLINNP
-396 ISKNRQND
+396 SSVSRNRQND
-404 PKRFIKFSS
+404 PKRFIKSTS
-413 ITNDGEI
+413 VTRDGEV
-420 AEKKVF
+420 ADKRVLA
-426 SLNQSAI
+426 LNQSAI
-433 DNEAMF
+433 DSESAF

-509 KLGEKYTSSKIIDT
+509 KLNGKFTSSQIINT
-523 LRNMNMMKLDGV
+523 LRNMNLRNLEGV
-535 GYIPTYTRTSLTD
+535 GFIPTYTRTPITNA
-548 DLHKVFKFRTDH
+548 LHTNFNFRTDT
-560 EITILKDM
+560 EITTLKEM
-568 KKILNSTKK
+568 KKILNLTKK
-577 QEKSRIFQ
+577 

>member
-1 MKGLV
+1 
-6 CMRLKVNKSKNSIN
+6 MRLSLVKSKNAIQFYVIKSFRN
-20 YYIITDIKT
+20 SNGKNTSKIIE
-29 KQGKRSTKVFK
+29 
-40 KLGNEQEILKI
+40 KLGN
-51 SDGLSPLEWAKK
+51 LEEVTKKANGQDPVQWAKEYIDTLNEK
-63 QLEIV
+63 
-68 NKQLEEKNLKITAE
+68 EKNESLDIIAKFSPSTQIPKD
-82 FVQSNIIDQ
+82 VQNSYNG
-91 DRQLIFNCGYLFL
+91 GYLFL

-118 DISDKYRIKYDLN
+118 NISAKYRIKYDLN
-131 SVLANLIY
+131 SVLADLIY

-253 GNTNEQITLKP
+253 GNTNEQVTLKP

-371 YAAYQKNLRTNQ
+371 YAAYQKNIRTNQ

-404 PKRFIKFSS
+404 PKRFIKSSS

-509 KLGEKYTSSKIIDT
+509 KLGEKYTSSKIIQT
-523 LRNMNMMKLDGV
+523 LRELNFFQKDGC
-535 GYIPTYTRTSLTD
+535 GYVPIYTRTDLTD
-548 DLHKVFKFRTDH
+548 ELHDIFGFRTDT
-560 EITILKDM
+560 EVIPFSKM
-568 KKILNSTKK
+568 KKIFRQTKK
-577 QEKSRIFQ
+577 H

>member
-1 MKGLV
+1 
-6 CMRLKVNKSKNSIN
+6 MRLKVNKSKNSIN
-20 YYIITDIKT
+20 YYIITDTKT
-29 KQGKRSTKVFK
+29 KDGKRSTKVFK

-51 SDGLSPLEWAKK
+51 SNGESPLEWAKK
-63 QLEIV
+63 QVDIV
-68 NKQLEEKNLKITAE
+68 NKQIEEKTLKITAE
-82 FVQSNIIDQ
+82 FSQSNLIEENK
-91 DRQLIFNCGYLFL
+91 QLSFNCGYLFL

-118 DISDKYRIKYDLN
+118 VISDKYRIKYNLN
-131 SVLANLIY
+131 SILSNLIY

-153 TAKSFLEQPNFELQN
+153 TAKTFLEQPDFELQN
-168 IYRALEIISKE
+168 IYRALGIIANE
-179 TENIEASVYKNSLN
+179 TEDIESAVYKNSLN

-217 GIKQYGKNK
+217 GIKQYGKSK

-248 FVIDS
+248 FTINS
-253 GNTNEQITLKP
+253 GNTNEQVTLKP

-281 TDAGLASHENRIFN
+281 TDAGLASIENRKFN
-295 NIQDRSFI
+295 EVQDRSFI

-309 KIKGHLKD
+309 KIKSHLKE
-317 WALSKED
+317 WALSKD
-324 WHKLNSN
+324 GWHKLNS
-331 KLINLND
+331 KKIINLDN

-346 EIYYKERWINEN
+346 EIFYKERWINEN
-358 GLEQRLI
+358 GLSQRLI

-371 YAAYQKNLRTNQ
+371 YAAYQKAVRTSQ
-383 IERAKNLINNPTT
+383 VERAQKLINNP
-396 ISKNRQND
+396 SSVSRNRQND
-404 PKRFIKFSS
+404 PKRFIKSTS
-413 ITNDGEI
+413 VTRDGEV
-420 AEKKVF
+420 ADKRVLA
-426 SLNQSAI
+426 LNQSAI
-433 DNEAMF
+433 DSESAF

-509 KLGEKYTSSKIIDT
+509 KLNGKFTSSQIINT
-523 LRNMNMMKLDGV
+523 LRNMNLRNLDGV
-535 GYIPTYTRTSLTD
+535 GFIPTYTRTPITNA
-548 DLHKVFKFRTDH
+548 LHTNFNFRTDT
-560 EITILKDM
+560 EITTLKEM
-568 KKILNSTKK
+568 KKILNLTKK
-577 QEKSRIFQ
+577 

>member
-1 MKGLV
+1 
-6 CMRLKVNKSKNSIN
+6 MRLSLVKSKNAIQFYVIKSFRDSN
-20 YYIITDIKT
+20 GKNTSKIIE
-29 KQGKRSTKVFK
+29 
-40 KLGNEQEILKI
+40 KLGN
-51 SDGLSPLEWAKK
+51 LEEVTKKANGQDPVQWAKEYIDTLNEK
-63 QLEIV
+63 
-68 NKQLEEKNLKITAE
+68 EKNESLDIIAKFSPSI
-82 FVQSNIIDQ
+82 QIPKNIQ
-91 DRQLIFNCGYLFL
+91 NSYNGGYLFL

-118 DISDKYRIKYDLN
+118 NISDKYRIKYDLN

-253 GNTNEQITLKP
+253 GNTNEQVTLKP

-309 KIKGHLKD
+309 KIKRHLKD

-404 PKRFIKFSS
+404 PKRFIKSSS

-501 LIYRILEH
+501 LIYRILEY
-509 KLGEKYTSSKIIDT
+509 KLGEKYTSSQIIDT
-523 LRNMNMMKLDGV
+523 LRNMNMMNLDGV

-568 KKILNSTKK
+568 KKILNFTKK
-577 QEKSRIFQ
+577 

>member
-1 MKGLV
+1 
-6 CMRLKVNKSKNSIN
+6 MRLSLVKSKNATQFYVIKSFRDSN
-20 YYIITDIKT
+20 GKNTSKIIE
-29 KQGKRSTKVFK
+29 
-40 KLGNEQEILKI
+40 KLGNLEEVTKKANGQDPI
-51 SDGLSPLEWAKK
+51 EWAKK
-63 QLEIV
+63 YIEIL
-68 NKQLEEKNLKITAE
+68 NEKEKNESLDIIAKFSPSIQIPKD
-82 FVQSNIIDQ
+82 VQNSYNG
-91 DRQLIFNCGYLFL
+91 GYLFL
-104 QDIYYSLGLDKICN
+104 QDIYYSLGLDKICK

-131 SVLANLIY
+131 SVLSNLIY
-139 TRIIEPSSKLSAFE
+139 ARIIEPSSKLSAFE
-153 TAKSFLEQPNFELQN
+153 TSKSFLEQPNFELQN

-179 TENIEASVYKNSLN
+179 TENIEASVYKNSLK
-193 VVNRNTKILY
+193 VVNRNTKVLY

-253 GNTNEQITLKP
+253 GNTNEQVTLKP

-281 TDAGLASHENRIFN
+281 TDAGLASRENRIFN
-295 NIQDRSFI
+295 TIQERSFI

-317 WALSKED
+317 WALDKNG
-324 WHKLNSN
+324 WHKLNSK

-358 GLEQRLI
+358 DLSQRLI

-371 YAAYQKNLRTNQ
+371 YAAYQRSVRNSQ
-383 IERAKNLINNPTT
+383 IERAQKLINNPSS
-396 ISKNRQND
+396 IARNRQND
-404 PKRFIKFSS
+404 PKRFVKANSV
-413 ITNDGEI
+413 TADGEI
-420 AEKKVF
+420 ADKKVL
-426 SLNQSAI
+426 SLNQDAI

-509 KLGEKYTSSKIIDT
+509 KLDEKYTSSKIIQT
-523 LRNMNMMKLDGV
+523 LRDMTFFKKEGC
-535 GYIPTYTRTSLTD
+535 GYVPTYMRTDLTD
-548 DLHKVFKFRTDH
+548 SLHEVFNFRTDI
-560 EITILKDM
+560 EMLSFSM
-568 KKILNSTKK
+568 MRKIFKQTKNH
-577 QEKSRIFQ
+577 

>member
-1 MKGLV
+1 
-6 CMRLKVNKSKNSIN
+6 MRLKVNKSKNSIN
-20 YYIITDIKT
+20 YYIITDTKT
-29 KQGKRSTKVFK
+29 KDGKRSTKVFK

-51 SDGLSPLEWAKK
+51 SNGESPLEWAKK
-63 QLEIV
+63 QVDIV
-68 NKQLEEKNLKITAE
+68 NKQIEEKTLKITAE
-82 FVQSNIIDQ
+82 FSQSNLIEENK
-91 DRQLIFNCGYLFL
+91 QLSFNCGYLFL

-118 DISDKYRIKYDLN
+118 VISDKYRIKYNLN
-131 SVLANLIY
+131 SILSNLIY

-153 TAKSFLEQPNFELQN
+153 TAKTFLEQPDFELQN
-168 IYRALEIISKE
+168 IYRALGIIANE
-179 TENIEASVYKNSLN
+179 TENIESAVYKNSLN

-217 GIKQYGKNK
+217 GIKQYGKSK

-248 FVIDS
+248 FTINS
-253 GNTNEQITLKP
+253 GNTNEQVTLKP

-281 TDAGLASHENRIFN
+281 TDAGLASIENRKFN
-295 NIQDRSFI
+295 EVQDRSFI

-309 KIKGHLKD
+309 KIKGHLKE
-317 WALSKED
+317 WALSKD
-324 WHKLNSN
+324 GWHKLNS
-331 KLINLND
+331 KKIINLDN

-346 EIYYKERWINEN
+346 EIFYKERWINEN
-358 GLEQRLI
+358 GLSQRLI

-371 YAAYQKNLRTNQ
+371 YAAYQKAVRNSQ
-383 IERAKNLINNPTT
+383 VERAQKLINNP
-396 ISKNRQND
+396 SSVSRNRQND
-404 PKRFIKFSS
+404 PKRFIKSTS
-413 ITNDGEI
+413 VTRDGEV
-420 AEKKVF
+420 ADKRVLA
-426 SLNQSAI
+426 LNQSAI
-433 DNEAMF
+433 DSESAF

-509 KLGEKYTSSKIIDT
+509 KLNGKFTSSQIINT
-523 LRNMNMMKLDGV
+523 LRNMNLRNLDGV
-535 GYIPTYTRTSLTD
+535 GFIPTYTRTPITNA
-548 DLHKVFKFRTDH
+548 LHTNFNFRTDT
-560 EITILKDM
+560 EITTLKEM
-568 KKILNSTKK
+568 KKILNLTKK
-577 QEKSRIFQ
+577 

>member
-1 MKGLV
+1 
-6 CMRLKVNKSKNSIN
+6 MRLKVNKSKNSIN
-20 YYIITDIKT
+20 YYIITDTKT
-29 KQGKRSTKVFK
+29 KDGKRSTKVFK

-51 SDGLSPLEWAKK
+51 SNGESPLEWAKK
-63 QLEIV
+63 QVDMV
-68 NKQLEEKNLKITAE
+68 NKQIEEKTLKITAE
-82 FVQSNIIDQ
+82 FSQSNLIEENK
-91 DRQLIFNCGYLFL
+91 QLSFNCGYLFL

-118 DISDKYRIKYDLN
+118 IISDKYRIKYNLN
-131 SVLANLIY
+131 SILSNLIY

-153 TAKSFLEQPNFELQN
+153 TAKTFLEQPDFELQN
-168 IYRALEIISKE
+168 IYRALGIIANE
-179 TENIEASVYKNSLN
+179 TENIESAVYKNSLN
-193 VVNRNTKILY
+193 VVNRNTKVLY

-217 GIKQYGKNK
+217 GIKQYGKSK

-253 GNTNEQITLKP
+253 GNTNEQVTLKP

-281 TDAGLASHENRIFN
+281 TDAGLASIENRKFN
-295 NIQDRSFI
+295 EVQDRSFI

-309 KIKGHLKD
+309 KIKGHLKE
-317 WALSKED
+317 WALSKD
-324 WHKLNSN
+324 GWHKLNS
-331 KLINLND
+331 KKIINLND

-346 EIYYKERWINEN
+346 EIFYKERWINEN
-358 GLEQRLI
+358 GLSQRLI

-371 YAAYQKNLRTNQ
+371 YAAYQKAVRNSQ
-383 IERAKNLINNPTT
+383 VERAQKLINNPSSV
-396 ISKNRQND
+396 SKNRQND
-404 PKRFIKFSS
+404 PKRFIKSTS
-413 ITNDGEI
+413 LTSDGEV
-420 AEKKVF
+420 ADKKVLA
-426 SLNQSAI
+426 LNQSAI
-433 DNEAMF
+433 DSESAF

-474 SDFKARPVYLKR
+474 TDFKARPVYLKR

-509 KLGEKYTSSKIIDT
+509 KLNNKFTSSQIIDT
-523 LRNMNMMKLDGV
+523 LRDMDLRELEGV
-535 GYIPTYTRTSLTD
+535 GYIPTYKRTSITNA
-548 DLHKVFKFRTDH
+548 LHSTFKFRTDT
-560 EITILKDM
+560 EITTLKEM
-568 KKILNSTKK
+568 KKILNLTKK
-577 QEKSRIFQ
+577 